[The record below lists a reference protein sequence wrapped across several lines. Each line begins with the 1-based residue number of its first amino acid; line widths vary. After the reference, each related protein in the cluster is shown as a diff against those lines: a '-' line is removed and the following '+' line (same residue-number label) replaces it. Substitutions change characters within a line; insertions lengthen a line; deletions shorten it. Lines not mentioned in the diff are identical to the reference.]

1 MEELFIIG
9 FSMSILHLVDLYCK
23 TQAHDLKNKHT
34 IIYALFNFFYPNIRA
49 FYENISNWW
58 YWVYWFEFY

>member
-34 IIYALFNFFYPNIRA
+34 IIYALFNFFILT
-49 FYENISNWW
+49 
-58 YWVYWFEFY
+58 